1 MTSNSLSQYT
11 DLYQNVDNALYMLYV
26 FKKASVTNSLFF
38 CLLFFWFNLYIYL
51 FNLIESLLLI
61 ISVHYTLCNVKSH
74 DAECI
79 DCIY

>member
-61 ISVHYTLCNVKSH
+61 IFLFTIHYAMLKVMMQN
-74 DAECI
+74 A
-79 DCIY
+79 

>member
-38 CLLFFWFNLYIYL
+38 CLLFFLFNLYIYL

-61 ISVHYTLCNVKSH
+61 IFLFTIHYAMLKVMMQN
-74 DAECI
+74 A
-79 DCIY
+79 

>member
-38 CLLFFWFNLYIYL
+38 CLLFLGFNLYIYL

-61 ISVHYTLCNVKSH
+61 IFLFTIHYAMLKVMMQN
-74 DAECI
+74 A
-79 DCIY
+79 

>member
-38 CLLFFWFNLYIYL
+38 CLLFFGFNLYIYL

-61 ISVHYTLCNVKSH
+61 IFLFTIHYAMLKVMMQN
-74 DAECI
+74 A
-79 DCIY
+79 